1 MHDGISLASC
11 ISTTND
17 AFLSQCKTILLI
29 YF

>member
-1 MHDGISLASC
+1 MHDGISLAC

-17 AFLSQCKTILLI
+17 AFLSQCKTVLLI